1 MKKIVHSRCESV
13 GWLFID
19 VSQRIEVSMLK
30 AKVLVVLATVLMP
43 VLLMVSC
50 KDSAKEAARLQ
61 AQRDSVARAEAA
73 KRAADSLAQV
83 EAAEAARA
91 AAEAEALEAAKQP
104 NPSLRFHVIV
114 GGFVIQSNADNYLA
128 QMRAQY
134 SAARLFVAP
143 NGFKLVSVGDFAT
156 YADALQ
162 MMRGVGRED
171 LWVYEEG
178 GPYDTSSWLENRD
191 SETGA
196 SGDDVYSMRK
206 KKGSNEPVDE
216 FDM

>member
-1 MKKIVHSRCESV
+1 
-13 GWLFID
+13 
-19 VSQRIEVSMLK
+19 MLK

-73 KRAADSLAQV
+73 KRAQV

-91 AAEAEALEAAKQP
+91 AAEAEAMEAAKQP

-196 SGDDVYSMRK
+196 AGDDVYSMRK